1 MTTTRTKTKPAAPAE
16 GGWAGPRSLA
26 LFEEEQGYLT
36 PGLQQIAVFSK
47 LAMAKGRGAVLTDED
62 GKEYL
67 DLVAGVCVA
76 SIGHGHPVWAKALAE
91 QAAALSVGSFTT
103 RARVEF
109 GRRLMP
115 RLPKGLDR
123 VQLYSSGAEA
133 VEAAFRLAK
142 SRTGHFEFAG
152 FWGGFHGKTGGVLPL
167 LGDTSFKQAL
177 GPLMPGTYSFPF
189 PNPYRCPFKNEAPH
203 DCAAHCLEFLR
214 EGLKR
219 QTTGSL
225 AALIC
230 EPVQGT
236 AGNVIPPAGWLRGLK
251 EVAAENGALLV
262 ADEMITGFGRTGRWF
277 GVEHEGVTPDVI
289 TLGKGVA
296 GGFPVSGVVTS
307 AAVAQSKPFANPSG
321 SSSSYGGNP
330 LASAACAATL
340 KVLEEERLVEN
351 SAKVGARMLARLE
364 GMKERFRFIGDVRGR
379 GLMIGVEL
387 VADRKTKEPLSKD
400 LCRSLFEDGLK
411 NGLLTMA
418 YSPVI
423 RVNPPLNITADQADE
438 ALGRLERCFERLAAK
453 A

>member
-1 MTTTRTKTKPAAPAE
+1 MTTLSKDQPA
-16 GGWAGPRSLA
+16 AGPRSQA

-47 LAMAKGRGAVLTDED
+47 LAMARGRGAVLTDED

-76 SIGHGHPVWAKALAE
+76 SIGHGHPEYAKALAE
-91 QAAALSVGSFTT
+91 QAAAITVGSFTT
-103 RARVEF
+103 KARVSF
-109 GRRLMP
+109 CRRLMP
-115 RLPKGLDR
+115 LLPKGLDR
-123 VQLYSSGAEA
+123 IQLYSSGAEA

-142 SRTGHFEFAG
+142 SRTKKFEFGA

-167 LGDTSFKQAL
+167 LGDTSFKAGL
-177 GPLMPGTYSFPF
+177 GPLMPGTYSFPY

-214 EGLKR
+214 ESLSR
-219 QTTGSL
+219 STTGAL

-236 AGNVIPPAGWLRGLK
+236 AGNVIPPAGWLAGLK
-251 EVAAENGALLV
+251 EVAAERGALLI

-277 GVEHEGVTPDVI
+277 GVDHDGVVPDVM
-289 TLGKGVA
+289 TVGKGVA
-296 GGFPVSGVVTS
+296 GGFPVSGVVTTADI
-307 AAVAQSKPFANPSG
+307 AASKPFANPSG

-330 LASAACAATL
+330 LAAAACDATL
-340 KVLEEERLVEN
+340 RILESEKLVEN
-351 SAKVGARMLARLE
+351 SRAVGAAMLERLRA
-364 GMKERFRFIGDVRGR
+364 MKDRFPFIGDVRGR

-387 VADRKTKEPLSKD
+387 VADRRTKEPLGKER
-400 LCRSLFEDGLK
+400 CRALFEEGLRR
-411 NGLLTMA
+411 GLVTMA

-423 RVNPPLNITADQADE
+423 RINPPLNITAAQADE
-438 ALGRLERCFERLAAK
+438 ALDRLEACFAWLAALP
-453 A
+453 